1 MPRPNWALLTTM
13 TLWGYNFVAVKYV
26 YAAMSPAAL
35 GLARF
40 LVTWATLA
48 AIVWSKGGSL
58 KCPDGLG
65 WRIALQGFLSMGLYM
80 VLFLEGIARV
90 APGEGAI
97 LLATSPILTAMIAAA
112 VGQERLVAGTVV
124 GSLTAFAGVGL
135 VVGAGAFSGRT
146 NLVGAVLLLTS
157 ALVWAAATVIS
168 KPIMSKVPPVEMFAL
183 SMPAAALILVPY
195 GIRDLVE
202 VAWRNLTPT
211 VWGNLFHVTFLAGL
225 VGFVGF
231 YRGVQRAGASAAMLY
246 QFLVPLLASFFA
258 WVCLGTVMTWVQW
271 LGVVV
276 VLAGVGYASWS
287 RLRMAAVRTVK
298 S

>member
-13 TLWGYNFVAVKYV
+13 TLWGYNFVAVKFVYV
-26 YAAMSPAAL
+26 AMSPAAL

-48 AIVWSKGGSL
+48 AIVWGKGGSL
-58 KCPDGLG
+58 KCPQGLG
-65 WRIALQGFLSMGLYM
+65 WRIAWQGFLSMGVYM

-97 LLATSPILTAMIAAA
+97 LLATSPILTAIIAAL

-135 VVGAGAFSGRT
+135 VVGSGAFSGRT
-146 NLVGAVLLLTS
+146 DVVGAGLLLAS
-157 ALVWAAATVIS
+157 ALVWAVATVIS
-168 KPIMSKVPPVEMFAL
+168 KPIMSKVPAIEMFAL
-183 SMPAAALILVPY
+183 SMPAAALVLVPY
-195 GIRDLVE
+195 GVRE
-202 VAWRNLTPT
+202 MVAVPWGQLSPT

-271 LGVVV
+271 LGVLV
-276 VLAGVGYASWS
+276 VLLGVGYASWS
-287 RLRMAAVRTVK
+287 RLRAAVVRTAK